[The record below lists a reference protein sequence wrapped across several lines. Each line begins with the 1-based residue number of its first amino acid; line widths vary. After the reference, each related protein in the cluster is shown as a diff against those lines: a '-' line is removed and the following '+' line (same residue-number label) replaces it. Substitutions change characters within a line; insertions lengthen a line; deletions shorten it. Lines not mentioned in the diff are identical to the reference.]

1 MNKMSN
7 SKIIRYA
14 THSRWQFIGL
24 VILVVILQQMVEH
37 VWLVNL
43 SRSEHFA
50 TQILFY
56 GISVPVLLWRGLTL
70 LRKSVSQTSE
80 SERKY
85 LDTQTTLQEVNN
97 QLTTLSQSNG
107 RLAAAYDEESLLKV
121 LLELPL
127 DVVPALGT
135 SLICFDQQQ
144 HPLPPLFF
152 GDLPPSVFETLSTH
166 LTEQQV
172 RQQCASCTAH
182 AATSTAPCPLFL
194 STTGLMDVQKIH
206 CLELKCNGRLYAV
219 LNIYL
224 ADSQSP
230 TPDQRKLLDTMAGE
244 MALALESYCLRR
256 DLAILH
262 DLEQLHQDTS
272 DQGNLRQV
280 LEDTVNAFEVA
291 GGVLY
296 VADKEKNE
304 ICVQAQAGQSLGADL
319 DLITTKVSKVWQT
332 ETPLIL
338 YHFNQKNRRGVRSI
352 LAAPMQVNGCPFGM
366 LVLWAPHTGVFTDY
380 HVHTVAI
387 IAAQAAQLAQ
397 NNQIHLRREYQ
408 VMLAERGRLAREIHD
423 GLAQTLG
430 YLKLRSAQI
439 ADWLQR
445 GETQRTLDALGD
457 IRQLLDCAYTDTR
470 EAIDGLRLNGIDR
483 DVQSWVDEVVSK
495 FETFSGIPV
504 DTISFPD
511 VPLPPEVQAQ
521 LQRIIQEA
529 FSNVRRHADATRVWL
544 EWSINEN
551 QLTLKIRDNGCGFD
565 QNDMHPFA
573 QHGLR
578 IMEERAGLLDAML
591 QVVSYPDE
599 GTEVVLKFPYLET
612 AVGVEHE
619 RAY

>member
-1 MNKMSN
+1 MNEITS
-7 SKIIRYA
+7 SKLAHYA
-14 THSRWQFIGL
+14 SRSRWQFIGL
-24 VILVVILQQMVEH
+24 VILVIILQQIVEH

-43 SRSEHFA
+43 TRSEHFA

-70 LRKSVSQTSE
+70 LRQSVSQASE
-80 SERKY
+80 SERNY
-85 LDTQTTLQEVNN
+85 IDSQTTLQEVNN
-97 QLTTLSQSNG
+97 QLTTLSQSNS
-107 RLAAAYDEESLLKV
+107 RLAAAHDEESLLKV

-152 GDLPPSVFETLSTH
+152 GDLPPVVFETWSAH

-172 RQQCASCTAH
+172 RQQCANCTTH
-182 AATSTAPCPLFL
+182 SATATAPCPLFV
-194 STTGLMDVQKIH
+194 SATGLMDVQKIH
-206 CLELKCNGRLYAV
+206 CLELKCNGRLYAI

-230 TPDQRKLLDTMAGE
+230 TPDERKLLDAMAGE

-272 DQGNLRQV
+272 DHANLRQI
-280 LEDTVNAFEVA
+280 LEDTVNAFEVT

-304 ICVQAQAGQSLGADL
+304 ICIQAQAGQSLGADL
-319 DLITTKVSKVWQT
+319 DLVTFKVSKVWQT
-332 ETPLIL
+332 ETPIII
-338 YHFNQKNRRGVRSI
+338 YHFNQKNRRGVRSV
-352 LAAPMQVNGCPFGM
+352 LAAPMQVHGCPFGV
-366 LVLWAPHTGVFTDY
+366 LVLWASHAGVFTDY
-380 HVHTVAI
+380 HVRTVAI

-397 NNQIHLRREYQ
+397 NDHIHLRREYQ

-430 YLKLRSAQI
+430 YLKLRSVQI
-439 ADWLQR
+439 ADWLQQ
-445 GETQRTLDALGD
+445 GETQRTLEALID

-470 EAIDGLRLNGIDR
+470 EAIDGLHLNGIDS

-504 DTISFPD
+504 DITAFPG
-511 VPLPPEVQAQ
+511 VHLPPEVQAQ

-529 FSNVRRHADATRVWL
+529 FSNIRRHADATRVWL
-544 EWSINEN
+544 EWNINESH
-551 QLTLKIRDNGCGFD
+551 LTLKIRDNGCGFD

-578 IMEERAGLLDAML
+578 IMEERAELVDAML

-599 GTEVVLKFPYLET
+599 GTEVVLTIPYLET
-612 AVGVEHE
+612 AVGAEHE

>member
-1 MNKMSN
+1 MNEITS
-7 SKIIRYA
+7 SKLAHYA
-14 THSRWQFIGL
+14 SRSRWQFIGL
-24 VILVVILQQMVEH
+24 VILVIILQQIVEH

-56 GISVPVLLWRGLTL
+56 GISVPVLFWRGLTV
-70 LRKSVSQTSE
+70 LRQSVWQASE

-85 LDTQTTLQEVNN
+85 IDTHTTLQEVNN

-107 RLAAAYDEESLLKV
+107 RLAAANDEESLLNV
-121 LLELPL
+121 LLALPL

-152 GDLPPSVFETLSTH
+152 GDLPPVAFETWSSH
-166 LTEQQV
+166 LTEKQV
-172 RQQCASCTAH
+172 RQQCANCTVH

-194 STTGLMDVQKIH
+194 STVGLMDVQKIY
-206 CLELKCNGRLYAV
+206 CLELKCNGRLYAI

-230 TPDQRKLLDTMAGE
+230 TSDERKLLDTMAGE

-272 DQGNLRQV
+272 DHANLRQI
-280 LEDTVNAFEVA
+280 LEDTVNAFEVT

-296 VADKEKNE
+296 VADKEKKE
-304 ICVQAQAGQSLGADL
+304 ICIQAQAGQSLGADL
-319 DLITTKVSKVWQT
+319 DLVTFKVSKVWQT

-338 YHFNQKNRRGVRSI
+338 YHFKQKNRSGVRSI
-352 LAAPMQVNGCPFGM
+352 LAAPMQVHGCPFGM
-366 LVLWAPHTGVFTDY
+366 LVLWASHAGVFTDY
-380 HVHTVAI
+380 HVRTVAI
-387 IAAQAAQLAQ
+387 IAAQAAQLTQ
-397 NNQIHLRREYQ
+397 NDQIHLRREYQ

-445 GETQRTLDALGD
+445 GETQRTLEALID
-457 IRQLLDCAYTDTR
+457 VRQLLDCAYTDTR
-470 EAIDGLRLNGIDR
+470 EAIDGLRLNGIDC
-483 DVQSWVDEVVSK
+483 DVQSWLDEVVSK
-495 FETFSGIPV
+495 FESFSGILV
-504 DTISFPD
+504 NTTSFPD
-511 VPLPPEVQAQ
+511 VHLPPEVQAQ

-529 FSNVRRHADATRVWL
+529 FSNIRRHADATRVWL
-544 EWSINEN
+544 EWNINES
-551 QLTLKIRDNGCGFD
+551 QVTLKIRDNGCGFD

-578 IMEERAGLLDAML
+578 IMEERAELLDAML

-599 GTEVVLKFPYLET
+599 GTEVVLTIPYLET
-612 AVGVEHE
+612 AVGAGHE